1 MDAITRA
8 RLEET
13 RQNQA
18 VADAARTRKAQRD
31 ALEAHHRH
39 RAAMARALAELRLEA
54 SNQAHQMALACGLD
68 HTIEFGVAWLES
80 IAERAPERLEDIR
93 ARLADI
99 VNS

>member
-31 ALEAHHRH
+31 ALEAHRRH

-68 HTIEFGVAWLES
+68 HTIEHGVAFLEAV
-80 IAERAPERLEDIR
+80 AERFPERADAIR
-93 ARLADI
+93 SALVGLGR
-99 VNS
+99 